1 MQTITAHDRQTLFDI
16 ALQVYGRPD
25 FAFELALQNDLCL
38 SDTVAPLSVLGL
50 PLANRTTNA
59 AVADAYELNGIV
71 PTSAIDTAEFKTLN
85 PEGIGYWFIKL
96 PLPIFTIA

>member
-38 SDTVAPLSVLGL
+38 SDTVAPLSVLRL
-50 PLANRTTNA
+50 PLADRTTNA
-59 AVADAYELNGIV
+59 AVVDAYKLNGIV
-71 PTSAIDTAEFKTLN
+71 PTSAIDTAEFETLN
-85 PEGIGYWFIKL
+85 PEGIGYWFIYN

>member
-38 SDTVAPLSVLGL
+38 SDTVAPLSVLRL
-50 PLANRTTNA
+50 PLADRTTNA
-59 AVADAYELNGIV
+59 AVVDAYKLNGIV
-71 PTSAIDTAEFKTLN
+71 PTSAIDTAEFETLL
-85 PEGIGYWFIKL
+85 PEGIGYWFIYN